1 MPTEPKKLSGKQ
13 TSAFRIQAFKDW
25 MDSMSD
31 QSYRSIMHGG
41 QLKRE
46 DIVTQCQELVP
57 TGVKFDRQ
65 CLTKN
70 KNIEEL
76 LFKLETRLWEDK
88 ILLIKPVLGK
98 DDRQKKKI
106 KPKQKETLPKGAISQ
121 KEAAKLHQRIL
132 ELESENE
139 ALKGNYGRFSEVAE
153 VYQRLGQMKK

>member
-1 MPTEPKKLSGKQ
+1 MSTEPKKLSGKQ
-13 TSAFRIQAFKDW
+13 ISAFRIQAFKDW

-31 QSYRSIMHGG
+31 QNYRTIIHGG

-57 TGVKFDRQ
+57 TGVNFDRQ

-70 KNIEEL
+70 GNIEEL
-76 LFKLETRLWEDK
+76 LFKLETRLWADK

-98 DDRQKKKI
+98 DDRQKI
-106 KPKQKETLPKGAISQ
+106 KPKKKETLPKGAISQ
-121 KEAAKLHQRIL
+121 DEAAKLHQRIL

-153 VYQRLGQMKK
+153 VYQRLGQMKE